1 MSKKTIAMKDG
12 KPVISLNDIEKIRT
26 LVLRWVNLMINGCA
40 WVELPYLCMFVASY
54 LKKLG
59 IAAEIRVGIDIR
71 GVEYCNVLLLY
82 VTDMEWP
89 EENFKAEF
97 KKRWD
102 ESHIVDEF
110 IVLNEDEGNARH
122 VALLSKIIENACQNL
137 ANYVSKQTNDK
148 QTKKQPKTQQQ

>member
-12 KPVISLNDIEKIRT
+12 KPVISLKDIKYVRK
-26 LVLRWVNLMINGCA
+26 LVLGWVNTMIRGCQ
-40 WVELPYLCMFVASY
+40 WNELPHLCMFIAQS

-82 VTDMEWP
+82 FTHMEWP
-89 EENFKAEF
+89 EENFRAEF
-97 KKRWD
+97 AKRWK

-110 IVLNEDEGNARH
+110 VVLNEDEGNARH
-122 VALLSKIIENACQNL
+122 VALLSTIIKNACQNL
-137 ANYVSKQTNDK
+137 ANYVRKQTNE
-148 QTKKQPKTQQQ
+148 KTNEKTN

>member
-1 MSKKTIAMKDG
+1 MSKKTIEMKDG
-12 KPVISLNDIEKIRT
+12 KPVISLNDIEKVRK
-26 LVLRWVNLMINGCA
+26 LVLRWVNTMIKGCE
-40 WVELPYLCMFVASY
+40 WHELPYLCMFIALD

-97 KKRWD
+97 MKRWN

-137 ANYVSKQTNDK
+137 ANYVSKQTNVK
-148 QTKKQPKTQQQ
+148 QTSKQPKTQQQ

>member
-12 KPVISLNDIEKIRT
+12 KPVISLNDIENVREETLGIVDLLIR
-26 LVLRWVNLMINGCA
+26 GSA
-40 WVELPYLCMFVASY
+40 WDSLPYRCLNIASE

-59 IAAEIRVGIDIR
+59 IAVEIRVGIDIR

-82 VTDMEWP
+82 TTDMEWP
-89 EENFKAEF
+89 EENFRAEF
-97 KKRWD
+97 AKRWK

-122 VALLSKIIENACQNL
+122 VAQLSKIIENACQNL
-137 ANYVSKQTNDK
+137 ANYVRKQTNE
-148 QTKKQPKTQQQ
+148 KTN

>member
-1 MSKKTIAMKDG
+1 MSKKAIAMKDG
-12 KPVISLNDIEKIRT
+12 KPVISLNDIENVREETLGIVDLLIR
-26 LVLRWVNLMINGCA
+26 GCA
-40 WVELPYLCMFVASY
+40 WDKLPYRCLNIASE

-59 IAAEIRVGIDIR
+59 IAADIRVGIDTR

-82 VTDMEWP
+82 YTDMEWP

-97 KKRWD
+97 KKRWK

-122 VALLSKIIENACQNL
+122 VALLRKIIENACQNL
-137 ANYVSKQTNDK
+137 ANYVRKQTNE
-148 QTKKQPKTQQQ
+148 KTNEKTT